1 VHEMTTRHRRKAG
14 SGPPANALI
23 AWISSDPHLRSV
35 AASHRRGTGASL
47 SPHTRAAKAA
57 VAACLALAGGGI
69 LGITTIVN
77 DGLVAPLATKPSP
90 VLNQDAEPGRA
101 AAGGPGAGIQPNPM
115 IVPAPVTTESMVVHP
130 PSPRPPVAAAANAP
144 TGPVAADGPS
154 CRPRQSVGSSVTLP
168 EAHSVAPHRVEPL
181 HPGRSIAPIK
191 LADAGKPDSAGTLAS
206 SADAGDSAAP
216 ADPGTAA
223 GSNNPVTSTDN
234 PGAAGNSTDPSKPAG
249 PTDSSGTASAGDTS
263 KPGDSGE
270 RLIPGTP
277 PSSHK
282 STAAPSPLI
291 TTPFGRNGARVSG
304 THEAFD

>member
-47 SPHTRAAKAA
+47 SPHTHAAKAA

-154 CRPRQSVGSSVTLP
+154 SRPRQSVGSSVALP

-181 HPGRSIAPIK
+181 HPGRPIAPIK

-216 ADPGTAA
+216 ADPGT
-223 GSNNPVTSTDN
+223 
-234 PGAAGNSTDPSKPAG
+234 SKPAG
-249 PTDSSGTASAGDTS
+249 PTDPSGTASAGDTS

-270 RLIPGTP
+270 RLVPGTP
-277 PSSHK
+277 RSSHK
-282 STAAPSPLI
+282 STAAPSPVI

-304 THEAFD
+304 THEALD

>member
-1 VHEMTTRHRRKAG
+1 MHEMTTRHRRKAG

-47 SPHTRAAKAA
+47 SPHTHAAKAA

-154 CRPRQSVGSSVTLP
+154 SRPRQSVGSSVALP

-181 HPGRSIAPIK
+181 HPGRPIAPIK

-216 ADPGTAA
+216 ADPGT
-223 GSNNPVTSTDN
+223 
-234 PGAAGNSTDPSKPAG
+234 SKPAG
-249 PTDSSGTASAGDTS
+249 PTDPSGTASAGDTS

-270 RLIPGTP
+270 RLVPGTP
-277 PSSHK
+277 RSSHK
-282 STAAPSPLI
+282 STAAPSPVI

-304 THEAFD
+304 THEALD

>member
-1 VHEMTTRHRRKAG
+1 MHEMTTRHRRKAG

-101 AAGGPGAGIQPNPM
+101 AVGGPGAGVQPNPM

-154 CRPRQSVGSSVTLP
+154 SRPRQSVSSSVALP

-181 HPGRSIAPIK
+181 HPGRPIAPIK

-206 SADAGDSAAP
+206 SADAGDSA
-216 ADPGTAA
+216 DPGTAA
-223 GSNNPVTSTDN
+223 GSNNPATSTDN

-282 STAAPSPLI
+282 STAAPSPVI
-291 TTPFGRNGARVSG
+291 TTPFGRKGARVSG
-304 THEAFD
+304 THEALD

>member
-101 AAGGPGAGIQPNPM
+101 AVGGPGAGVQPNPM

-154 CRPRQSVGSSVTLP
+154 SRPRQSVSSSVALP

-181 HPGRSIAPIK
+181 HPGRPIAPIK

-206 SADAGDSAAP
+206 SADAGDSA
-216 ADPGTAA
+216 DPGTAA
-223 GSNNPVTSTDN
+223 GSNNPATSTDN

-282 STAAPSPLI
+282 STAAPSPVI
-291 TTPFGRNGARVSG
+291 TTPFGRKGARVSG
-304 THEAFD
+304 THEALD

>member
-1 VHEMTTRHRRKAG
+1 MTTRHRRKAG

-101 AAGGPGAGIQPNPM
+101 AVGGPGAGVQPNPM

-154 CRPRQSVGSSVTLP
+154 SRPRQSVSSSVALP

-181 HPGRSIAPIK
+181 HPGRPIAPIK

-206 SADAGDSAAP
+206 SADAGDSA
-216 ADPGTAA
+216 DPGTAA
-223 GSNNPVTSTDN
+223 GSNNPATSTDN

-282 STAAPSPLI
+282 STAAPSPVI
-291 TTPFGRNGARVSG
+291 TTPFGRKGARVSG
-304 THEAFD
+304 THEALD

>member
-1 VHEMTTRHRRKAG
+1 MHEMTTRHRRKAG

-69 LGITTIVN
+69 LGITAIVN

-130 PSPRPPVAAAANAP
+130 PSPRPPVTAAANAP
-144 TGPVAADGPS
+144 TGPVAVDGPGS
-154 CRPRQSVGSSVTLP
+154 RPRHSVGSSVALP
-168 EAHSVAPHRVEPL
+168 EAHSVAPRRVGAL
-181 HPGRSIAPIK
+181 HPVRPIAPIK
-191 LADAGKPDSAGTLAS
+191 LADAGKPDPAGTLAS
-206 SADAGDSAAP
+206 SADAADSAVP
-216 ADPGTAA
+216 ADPGTAG
-223 GSNNPVTSTDN
+223 GSNNPASTHN
-234 PGAAGNSTDPSKPAG
+234 PGAAGHSTDPSKPAG
-249 PTDSSGTASAGDTS
+249 PTDPSGTASAGDTG

-282 STAAPSPLI
+282 STAAPSPVI
-291 TTPFGRNGARVSG
+291 TTPFGTNGARVSG
-304 THEAFD
+304 RHEVSD